1 MYFFTVFSHLY
12 VWFFFSFFF
21 FCTTANAP
29 SYYISCRITSSC
41 RALAGLG
48 WWNVRW
54 WLSSEWRKIFYFVCL
69 ISPYLNEPFERFFL
83 TFNFEIYSMYFI
95 SKDRKYYFHAFEK
108 SQFQVF
114 FFQVLSFGIEAIER
128 FQSNQPTYVSTF
140 CYIIIVI
147 IVGYCVITYKCS
159 RSSRRSHRNR
169 E

>member
-12 VWFFFSFFF
+12 VRFFLSFSLFFFLHHCQSTILLYILPNNFFLP
-21 FCTTANAP
+21 C
-29 SYYISCRITSSC
+29 I
-41 RALAGLG
+41 G
-48 WWNVRW
+48 WPRMMERWW
-54 WLSSEWRKIFYFVCL
+54 WLSSRKQIFYFVYLFVSRYLNRRLNFFFLPL
-69 ISPYLNEPFERFFL
+69 ISRDLFVF
-83 TFNFEIYSMYFI
+83 YFQRLKI
-95 SKDRKYYFHAFEK
+95 LSFEK

>member
-1 MYFFTVFSHLY
+1 MYFFNAIHFTVFSHLY

-41 RALAGLG
+41 RALASLG

-54 WLSSEWRKIFYFVCL
+54 WLSSGRKIFYFL
-69 ISPYLNEPFERFFL
+69 ISRYLNRRLNLFFL
-83 TFNFEIYSMYFI
+83 ISRDLFVFYFQRLKI
-95 SKDRKYYFHAFEK
+95 LSFEK